1 MSTDLHTARWQRI
14 QQAMRTQGLDVLL
27 LAGNAWRSDYL
38 RYAIDVTLMEGEAV
52 ALITLDQTP
61 QVWVQ
66 HPTEAARIRAERRTL
81 HVHHAADF
89 QAAVLQAMAQ
99 KGSSRQAAAP
109 SSALPWGLAQGPW
122 AQPVEA
128 TTAWLD

>member
-52 ALITLDQTP
+52 ALITLDQAP
-61 QVWVQ
+61 QLWVQ
-66 HPTEAARIRAERRTL
+66 HPTEAARIRAERSQL
-81 HVHHAADF
+81 QVHHAADL
-89 QAAVLQAMAQ
+89 QGAVLKAL
-99 KGSSRQAAAP
+99 AP
-109 SSALPWGLAQGPW
+109 SAISIMVVLWRLALSGASC
-122 AQPVEA
+122 
-128 TTAWLD
+128 

>member
-1 MSTDLHTARWQRI
+1 MSTDLHNARWQRI
-14 QQAMRTQGLDVLL
+14 QLAMRDQGLQVLL

-66 HPTEAARIRAERRTL
+66 HPTEAARIRAERSTL

-99 KGSSRQAAAP
+99 KGSF
-109 SSALPWGLAQGPW
+109 
-122 AQPVEA
+122 
-128 TTAWLD
+128 D